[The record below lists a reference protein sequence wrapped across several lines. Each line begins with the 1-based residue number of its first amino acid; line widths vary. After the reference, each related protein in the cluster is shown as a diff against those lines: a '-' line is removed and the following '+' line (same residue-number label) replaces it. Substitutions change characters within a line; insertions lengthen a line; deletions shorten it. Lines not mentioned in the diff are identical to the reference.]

1 MAAVF
6 ALVFLFVVASAGF
19 MFKAL
24 PHSLSFGTVAGFF
37 TFIAIGAGLFLGL
50 LNLARRWEDEEPTG
64 E

>member
-6 ALVFLFVVASAGF
+6 ALVFLFVVASVGF

-24 PHSLSFGTVAGFF
+24 PEHVGFGSIAMIV
-37 TFIAIGAGLFLGL
+37 TFAAMAWGLFIGL
-50 LNLARRWEDEEPTG
+50 YRLARGWENETPTG